1 MRILK
6 ILVVSILLC
15 FNFSSARANL
25 VPVETFYLYDKH
37 LPLNAETVVIKKSQ
51 FATTYEI
58 FFDSVNNQR
67 VSGLLVIPNLGLKK
81 YPVILYLHGSGMS
94 REIPDM
100 ALPLIT
106 QKGLALFSISAFHT
120 NERKPQ
126 GKTLSSGYFLEN
138 RQGIIQT
145 IIDYRRGLDVLSYR
159 EDIDMNRVGIIGL
172 SLGTVQGSILFGVDE
187 RIKVSAFA
195 VGGGDLELMAK
206 KSILTSRFF
215 DFGKINYDTVDLRA
229 IASPVDPV
237 NFAKNSKGRP
247 TLMVNGRKDE
257 MVPAECAKKLY
268 ENFQEPKH
276 IMWYDG
282 GHVPPMDIIMT
293 LGKRALAWFE
303 NYLIPERL
311 LVREKN
317 VPPQIHALSVSPDVI
332 TQGNVLRLEAK
343 ANQGNKQIIFVKAYL
358 ESDDAECLLY
368 DDGKAP
374 DKKALDGIFTGRCL
388 ISYNSRCG
396 ETKITATAV
405 DYQGEV
411 SSEIST
417 YVSILPYQ
425 YPPGAKPPVIEKVK
439 ITEKVKIGDKI
450 IIEVEIS
457 DENDDVDRV
466 EANVLQF
473 GLPALLERVGTTNMY
488 RFEMEIP
495 NLDDL
500 IVEGKYDILISA
512 RDKTH
517 MISERKIVQI
527 YLEK

>member
-6 ILVVSILLC
+6 ILFILFC

-37 LPLNAETVVIKKSQ
+37 LPLNVETKIIKKNQ

-58 FFDSVNNQR
+58 FFDSINNQR
-67 VSGLLVIPNLGLKK
+67 VSGLLLLPNLGLKK

-106 QKGLALFSISAFHT
+106 QKGLALFSISAFNT
-120 NERKPQ
+120 NERRLP
-126 GKTLSSGYFLEN
+126 GKSLSSGYFLEN

-145 IIDYRRGLDVLSYR
+145 VVDYQRGLDVLSTR

-172 SLGTVQGSILFGVDE
+172 SLGTIQGSILFGLDK

-206 KSILTSRFF
+206 KSILISRFF
-215 DFGKINYDTVDLRA
+215 DFGKMNYDLSQLKA
-229 IASPVDPV
+229 IASPIDPV
-237 NFAKNSKGRP
+237 NFAKNNKGRP

-257 MVPAECAKKLY
+257 IVPAECARKLY

-276 IMWYDG
+276 IIWYDG

-303 NYLIPERL
+303 NYLILERL
-311 LVREKN
+311 PVLEKN
-317 VPPQIHALSVSPDVI
+317 VPPQIHTLFASPEII
-332 TQGNVLRLEAK
+332 TQGNAIRLEAK
-343 ANQGNKQIIFVKAYL
+343 ANDENKNIVFVKAYL
-358 ESDDAECLLY
+358 EGDDTECLLY

-388 ISYNSRCG
+388 ISYSARCG
-396 ETKITATAV
+396 ETKITAIAV
-405 DYQGEV
+405 DYQGDV
-411 SSEIST
+411 SSEALAYI
-417 YVSILPYQ
+417 SILPYQ

-439 ITEKVKIGDKI
+439 ITEKVKIGGKVL
-450 IIEVEIS
+450 IEVEVS

-466 EANVLQF
+466 EANVMQF

-500 IVEGKYDILISA
+500 IGEGKYDILIWA
-512 RDKTH
+512 RDKTR
-517 MISERKIVQI
+517 MVSERKIVPI